1 MLRHCL
7 WMAGISPA
15 YALSAA
21 RKYEADSYGVL
32 EGLAQKV
39 EEAIERHK
47 ERVNAADNSDAPTP
61 CIREPL
67 LGQPRGDAQGR

>member
-1 MLRHCL
+1 MDWTEHRRTMLRHCL

-21 RKYEADSYGVL
+21 RLYEDQSCGVL

-39 EEAIERHK
+39 HDAIEKRKTHPPTTEE
-47 ERVNAADNSDAPTP
+47 ERDHV
-61 CIREPL
+61 
-67 LGQPRGDAQGR
+67 

>member
-1 MLRHCL
+1 MDWTEHRRTMLRHCL

-47 ERVNAADNSDAPTP
+47 ERVNADRDASIPH
-61 CIREPL
+61 
-67 LGQPRGDAQGR
+67 